1 MSQVQ
6 NLFET
11 ELPMLTFC
19 FRHEAQALILREI
32 RGISPCGEA
41 NSPAPGTAPLELL
54 WTSTGDRIVPDPGA
68 RCGRSSRPASDPS
81 LFVIGLRSE
90 DILIWVG
97 ICDQAGPTAISP
109 SRTTKPRVT
118 QCGELP
124 RSSIDDGAEMN
135 AGPTV
140 AESKM
145 IIPHLEIGLRSD
157 GRRASHRLAT
167 SLVHLQRHHTSTETL
182 ISIPRYIIAPR
193 SPPFETIQ
201 MASPELPVLDL
212 AQTLARLPPPPSS
225 DLKRQTRAALAD
237 PSSPVPILVALDDDP
252 TGTQTCNTVAVLT
265 TWPTDVL
272 EAELRRTPAG
282 GGFFILTNSRSL
294 GPEAAE
300 ALLAEICTNLKA
312 ASGATGIPVEVVLRG
327 DSTLRG
333 HFPLEVDVAEKIMG
347 EADACLLCPFFLQG
361 GRYTIDDVHYVAEGD
376 KLVPAAQTP
385 FARDATFG
393 YRSSNLRDY
402 VEEKTGGRVKR
413 DAVELLSLDL
423 IRKGGADA
431 VLKHLLSVPKGSV
444 VIVNATTDED
454 VDIVVLAVLKAAA
467 EGKRYVYR
475 TGAAFVSARL
485 GIAQIPPISPRQLDL
500 NPGAGGL
507 VIAGSYVPKTTA
519 QLAVLRESS
528 GDRLTTIEIQV
539 EDLLR
544 GAESSAKTIREAI
557 HTAEREICR
566 GQDVLV
572 MTSRKLVVGTDAGK
586 SLEIGSV
593 VAHALVEF
601 LVNLKTKPRYIIA
614 KGGITSS
621 DMATKGLRMK
631 RAMILGQAGAGIPLW
646 RCDEESSKWAGI
658 PYVVFPGNVGAEDA
672 LFKLVDSWR
681 DGE

>member
-1 MSQVQ
+1 
-6 NLFET
+6 
-11 ELPMLTFC
+11 
-19 FRHEAQALILREI
+19 
-32 RGISPCGEA
+32 
-41 NSPAPGTAPLELL
+41 
-54 WTSTGDRIVPDPGA
+54 
-68 RCGRSSRPASDPS
+68 
-81 LFVIGLRSE
+81 
-90 DILIWVG
+90 
-97 ICDQAGPTAISP
+97 
-109 SRTTKPRVT
+109 
-118 QCGELP
+118 
-124 RSSIDDGAEMN
+124 
-135 AGPTV
+135 
-140 AESKM
+140 
-145 IIPHLEIGLRSD
+145 
-157 GRRASHRLAT
+157 
-167 SLVHLQRHHTSTETL
+167 
-182 ISIPRYIIAPR
+182 
-193 SPPFETIQ
+193 
-201 MASPELPVLDL
+201 MASPELPILDL
-212 AQTLARLPPPPSS
+212 APTIACLPPPPSS
-225 DLKRQTRAALAD
+225 DLRQQTRVALTD

-252 TGTQTCNTVAVLT
+252 TGTQTCNNVAVLT
-265 TWPTDVL
+265 TWTAAVL
-272 EAELRRTPAG
+272 EAELRRTPVG

-294 GPEAAE
+294 GPDAAE
-300 ALLAEICTNLKA
+300 ALIAEICTNLKA

-361 GRYTIDDVHYVAEGD
+361 GRYTIDDVHYVAEAE

-402 VEEKTGGRVKR
+402 VEEKTGGRIKR
-413 DAVELLSLDL
+413 DAIESLSLDL
-423 IRKGGADA
+423 IRRGGTDA

-444 VIVNATTDED
+444 LIVNATTDED
-454 VDIVVLAVLKAAA
+454 VDTVVLAVLKAAA
-467 EGKRYVYR
+467 QGNRYVYR

-500 NPGAGGL
+500 KPGAGGL
-507 VIAGSYVPKTTA
+507 VIAGSYVPNTTA

-539 EDLLR
+539 EDLL
-544 GAESSAKTIREAI
+544 GAAESSEKTVRDAI
-557 HTAEREICR
+557 QTAEVEISR

-572 MTSRKLVVGTDAGK
+572 MTSRKLVVGTDAAK

-593 VAHALVEF
+593 VAQSLVEF
-601 LVNLKTKPRYIIA
+601 LVKLSTKPRYVVA

-631 RAMILGQAGAGIPLW
+631 RAMILGQAGSGIPLW

-681 DGE
+681 NGK